1 MMKYF
6 AIESSLNEKLMG
18 KIPQVKEFKH
28 NCNID
33 EESNF
38 IDNFIFE
45 KIEIQPILSNVV
57 LFANAKQ
64 TDLIDTLGDVGF
76 KFGYL
81 ISDKFKQIL
90 DQFNCYGFQFFK
102 TYVIQEN
109 EKLNDYWVINKYD
122 FPHQFIDFK
131 KTVFLLNDRDVNRN
145 LISEPIS
152 FRSIED
158 FNLLVN
164 SIKYPKMILIRDLF
178 FTDDF
183 EFDLFSIR
191 FYEKGGHKGIVS
203 EKLKNEIENSGITG
217 IEFKPLDLSIY
228 EWLHGGER
236 EKIYGKL

>member
-1 MMKYF
+1 MKYYS
-6 AIESSLNEKLMG
+6 IESSQNEKIMG
-18 KIPQVKEFKH
+18 KIPQVKEFIH
-28 NCNID
+28 HCNVWD
-33 EESNF
+33 DPNF
-38 IDNFIFE
+38 IDKFIFE
-45 KIEIQPILSNVV
+45 KIQTQPILSNVV
-57 LFANAKQ
+57 LHPKAKR
-64 TDLIDTLGDVGF
+64 TDIIDTLGDVGF
-76 KFGYL
+76 NFSYI
-81 ISDKFKQIL
+81 ISDKLKKIFEN
-90 DQFNCYGFQFFK
+90 FNSYGFQFFK

-145 LISEPIS
+145 LISKPIS

-164 SIKYPKMILIRDLF
+164 SVKYPKMILIRDIF

-203 EKLKNEIENSGITG
+203 EKLNNEIEKSGITG

-228 EWLHGGER
+228 EWLHGER
-236 EKIYGKL
+236 EKVYGKV